1 MLFGNINVECLGL
14 LFNLKPKEKGHIV
27 RDYFRL
33 VSVVV
38 ILLLAGCI
46 QPGGD
51 VEQGSAP
58 QGDRMFK
65 LVVSP
70 QKLEVNKDGF
80 VDTVVVGGD
89 FYPKVSLVTVNDV
102 PIAKL
107 DGGGLITSI
116 SDCLREGNNS
126 VNVSN
131 YAENGLNCY
140 VLETSLTWPEKGTC
154 RLVCGATS
162 SSKST
167 SLDFEIQQYGGS
179 PSFEMLSEPEMTR
192 AFAESE
198 IHSFFQ
204 TIRSGDG
211 EGFYGKISKWAEC
224 LTAREGTEN
233 FRETVA
239 ANRKANVDQ
248 VAEHGED
255 AELASFDVSIMSKG
269 ILVTGKPV
277 IKIGQAKISRLTIV
291 KLNGKLVF
299 WRAK

>member
-1 MLFGNINVECLGL
+1 
-14 LFNLKPKEKGHIV
+14 V
-27 RDYFRL
+27 RDYFKL
-33 VSVVV
+33 VGGVV

-46 QPGGD
+46 QPGEN
-51 VEQGSAP
+51 VEEGSTP
-58 QGDRMFK
+58 QGDKMFK

-70 QKLEVNKDGF
+70 QELEVNKDGF
-80 VDTVVVGGD
+80 VDTVVVGGGGGI
-89 FYPKVSLVTVNDV
+89 YPKVSLVTVNDV
-102 PIAKL
+102 PITKL
-107 DGGGLITSI
+107 DGGGLIASI
-116 SDCLREGNNS
+116 SDCLREGKNS

-131 YAENGLNCY
+131 YAENGLNGY

-162 SSKST
+162 SSKSA

-179 PSFEMLSEPEMTR
+179 PSFEMLSESEMTR

-198 IHSFFQ
+198 INSFFQ

-211 EGFYGKISKWAEC
+211 EGFYGKISRWAEC

-239 ANRKANVDQ
+239 ANRKVNVDH

-255 AELASFDVSIMSKG
+255 AELASFDVSITSKG
-269 ILVTGKPV
+269 ILVTGEPL
-277 IKIGQAKISRLTIV
+277 IKIGQSKISRLTIV

-299 WRAK
+299 WRAR

>member
-1 MLFGNINVECLGL
+1 M
-14 LFNLKPKEKGHIV
+14 

-33 VSVVV
+33 MGGML

-46 QPGGD
+46 QPDGD
-51 VEQGSAP
+51 VQQGSAS
-58 QGDRMFK
+58 QEDRMFK

-70 QKLEVNKDGF
+70 QKLELDKDGF
-80 VDTVVVGGD
+80 VDVVVVGGGL
-89 FYPKVSLVTVNDV
+89 YPEVSLVTVNDV

-107 DGGGLITSI
+107 DGGGIITSI
-116 SDCLREGNNS
+116 SDCLRKGKNS

-131 YAENGLNCY
+131 LAENGLNCY
-140 VLETSLTWPEKGTC
+140 VLETPLTWPEKGAC
-154 RLVCGATS
+154 RLVCQATS

-179 PSFEMLSEPEMTR
+179 PSFEMLSESEMTR
-192 AFAESE
+192 AFAENE

-211 EGFYGKISKWAEC
+211 EGFYGKISGWAEC

-233 FRETVA
+233 FSEMIA
-239 ANRKANVDQ
+239 ASRKANVDQ
-248 VAEHGED
+248 VAEYGEE
-255 AELASFDVSIMSKG
+255 AELASFDVSITSKG
-269 ILVTGKPV
+269 ILVQGEPV
-277 IKIGQAKISRLTIV
+277 IKIGQGELMRLTIV
-291 KLNGKLVF
+291 KLNGKLIF